1 MQTNKRDYLACLIF
15 LGPSLLG
22 FALFYLIPFCGGLYY
37 SLIESP
43 TSRRFVGLTN
53 YTNLLRSTA
62 FLKATVNTLI
72 FTAYSVPLLIAF
84 SLGLALLL
92 NRSGY
97 CQKFLK
103 TVFVSAMAVPV
114 ASIALFWQ
122 IIFDVRGPLNLQMMA
137 WGGTP
142 VDWLNTCWARVVI
155 LSVYLWKNLG
165 YNMVLFLAGLQNIPQ
180 GYYELAKLEGANA
193 WQGFWKVTVVYLT
206 PTLFFVFII
215 SIINSFKVFRETYL
229 IAGDYPHDSIYML
242 QHYINNNFMVLDYQK
257 LTAAALVF
265 AAIIYMI
272 VFGFFRIER
281 RLTSRIG

>member
-43 TSRRFVGLTN
+43 ASRRFVGLTN